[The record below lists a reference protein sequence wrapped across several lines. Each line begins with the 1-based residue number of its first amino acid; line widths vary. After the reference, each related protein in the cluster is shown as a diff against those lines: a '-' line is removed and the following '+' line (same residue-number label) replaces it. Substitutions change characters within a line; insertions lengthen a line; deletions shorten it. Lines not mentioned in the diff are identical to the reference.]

1 MSKEVKHRRGT
12 TAEHAAFTGA
22 LAEITVDTTT
32 QALHVHDS
40 VSIGGFVITTDR
52 KRATHTVDSV
62 ASAITWATDNATTLQ
77 SIRTTSYRDEAAC
90 LALSIPYPDGGGA
103 DYVVKPSTY
112 VPLGGDHVAGTVVL
126 ALTST
131 ATLNIKQFG
140 AVGDGIVD
148 DLSAIQSAI
157 DSVQSL
163 AGAYVIEGDGIFGT
177 SNTLITKSSDLTIQN
192 LSLKALPTW
201 PVQSVDLDNMNTAD
215 AGGRANRGDPMI
227 RVWKDDLTIV
237 QPNEF
242 DNGRVK
248 IQNCHLD
255 GSLLAPG
262 ISLENMAQC
271 SVTQTTGTGIRWYGI
286 TSNVKNNVL
295 KIKGCSFNEYL
306 WGQDGHLDPL
316 LRTARI
322 FNLETAD
329 FMLEGCVANYGV
341 WPLYCKN
348 VFNAQIND
356 LHVFNGDADN
366 NGIAIYGGAG
376 LVITNLYLD
385 GVVIDSDITAFTID
399 NVRWV
404 WVESGFI
411 AMCKIH
417 ATSVNQTLDSLI
429 ITNVNAYQNGQRVLE
444 LVEEGGFNFATIAR
458 SFVPKPL
465 KTTSLPSKAHYLH
478 GKTERWTI
486 DRDADLISNGSGLWY
501 FEIDLSDWRIASNNN
516 FDPVWRFSTYR
527 NTTST
532 FPTTVVPNINT
543 YIDYATGIIRVYIDV
558 FEAFTLVVEMDEC

>member
-1 MSKEVKHRRGT
+1 MAQIKTELLTPRNFEVGDN
-12 TAEHAAFTGA
+12 A
-22 LAEITVDTTT
+22 LSYD
-32 QALHVHDS
+32 AL
-40 VSIGGFVITTDR
+40 GNPARVIT
-52 KRATHTVDSV
+52 KPSESFDSSTSAV
-62 ASAITWATDNATTLQ
+62 AFVTANPAAIERLSTF
-77 SIRTTSYRDEAAC
+77 SYRSEAEC
-90 LALSIPYPDGGGA
+90 LALSVPYPDGGGA
-103 DYVVKPSTY
+103 DYVVKPNTY
-112 VPLGGDHVAGTVVL
+112 TPIGGDHVAGTVVL

-131 ATLNIKQFG
+131 ATIDIKKFG

-148 DLSAIQSAI
+148 DLLAIQGAL

-341 WPLYCKN
+341 WPLYCN
-348 VFNAQIND
+348 SVFNAQIND
-356 LHVFNGDADN
+356 LHVFNGDASS

-376 LVITNLYLD
+376 LTITNLYLD

-404 WVESGFI
+404 WTDSGSI

-417 ATSVNQTLDSLI
+417 ATSVNQTLESLI
-429 ITNVNAYQNGQRVLE
+429 ITNVNAYQNGLRVLE
-444 LVEEGGFNFATIAR
+444 LVEDGGFNFATITR

-465 KTTSLPSKAHYLH
+465 KTTAIPSRAHYLN
-478 GKTERWTI
+478 GKIDRWSI
-486 DRDADLISNGSGLWY
+486 DRDTDLVSNGSGLWY
-501 FEIDLSDWRIASNNN
+501 FEVDLSSWRIAANNDFN
-516 FDPVWRFSTYR
+516 PTWRFSTYR
-527 NTTST
+527 NTAAA
-532 FPTTVVPNINT
+532 FPAAAIPVINT
-543 YIDYATGIIRVYIDV
+543 YIDYATGIVRVYTDT
-558 FEAFTLVVEMDEC
+558 FESLTLVVEMDECQ